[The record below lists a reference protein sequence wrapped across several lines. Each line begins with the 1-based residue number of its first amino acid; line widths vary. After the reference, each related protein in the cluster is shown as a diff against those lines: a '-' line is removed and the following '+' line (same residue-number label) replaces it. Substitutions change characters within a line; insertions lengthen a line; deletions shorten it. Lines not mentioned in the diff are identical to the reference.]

1 MRVTDKGSTS
11 ACQVVTAMDEWWG
24 CTCQK
29 LPLTNVNDVLM
40 TQSARL
46 AHARCLPLTPTHPT
60 RESSVRSPTRS
71 PTRPTTC
78 PSLSRGSPPRLPR
91 RPTSRESKCIPRAVF
106 GTLSTTPTS
115 HHSCE

>member
-1 MRVTDKGSTS
+1 MDHRTDSKMRVTDKGSTS

-46 AHARCLPLTPTHPT
+46 AHAR
-60 RESSVRSPTRS
+60 SV
-71 PTRPTTC
+71 
-78 PSLSRGSPPRLPR
+78 LFDL
-91 RPTSRESKCIPRAVF
+91 AVCA
-106 GTLSTTPTS
+106 L
-115 HHSCE
+115 